1 MMNTVMMT
9 MLPSNEVPPAVS
21 KRISLNVNCKLQ
33 TSHISCIILCIN
45 VSSII
50 ILYASS
56 CYASSYCVHRHILW
70 NSTRIL
76 NIFYS
81 VLCKINIILMNLVA
95 PEILVPQQLLGLPF
109 GESVMAECLV
119 EVKKIFFVKIKLNL
133 KLNWRPSKGE
143 DKTQFAIQNFSFLIQ
158 KITLPID
165 IEFAIFFWNKA
176 RGVKCSRKNFRKFI
190 HSMETSSCW
199 FRKQDQWQILHPNT
213 FSQASPK
220 YFFHRPT
227 QILFHRLRPNTF
239 FTGLPK
245 YYQLLDET
253 SEGDAS
259 QRVSNLI
266 LNFRTWQIN
275 ACSKENAI
283 DHPLRT
289 IIFKSPPCHIFLG
302 FLDATASPSTY
313 PSKWLRQWV
322 SG

>member
-1 MMNTVMMT
+1 MIDYDDVDNLYLMMMMTMKMTMMMMNTVMMT

-119 EVKKIFFVKIKLNL
+119 EVKIFFV
-133 KLNWRPSKGE
+133 
-143 DKTQFAIQNFSFLIQ
+143 
-158 KITLPID
+158 
-165 IEFAIFFWNKA
+165 
-176 RGVKCSRKNFRKFI
+176 
-190 HSMETSSCW
+190 
-199 FRKQDQWQILHPNT
+199 QI
-213 FSQASPK
+213 
-220 YFFHRPT
+220 
-227 QILFHRLRPNTF
+227 
-239 FTGLPK
+239 
-245 YYQLLDET
+245 
-253 SEGDAS
+253 
-259 QRVSNLI
+259 
-266 LNFRTWQIN
+266 
-275 ACSKENAI
+275 
-283 DHPLRT
+283 
-289 IIFKSPPCHIFLG
+289 
-302 FLDATASPSTY
+302 
-313 PSKWLRQWV
+313 
-322 SG
+322 